1 MKENIDYELI
11 PGNGE
16 NWDVRI
22 LLGDFTETVV
32 NFKEL
37 KVSEDA
43 KHLTFNFEIV
53 STPDP
58 DLTEESEE
66 LQQQVGNVLGDI
78 LENSVARMES
88 KKDDT

>member
-1 MKENIDYELI
+1 MKENEDYELI

-66 LQQQVGNVLGDI
+66 LQQHVGSVLGDI